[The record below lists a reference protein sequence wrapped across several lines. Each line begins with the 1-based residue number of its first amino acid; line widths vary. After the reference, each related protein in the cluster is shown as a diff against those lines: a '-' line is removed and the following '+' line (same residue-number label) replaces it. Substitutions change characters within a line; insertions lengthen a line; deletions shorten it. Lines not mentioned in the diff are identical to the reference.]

1 MYHQPVLA
9 EQSIAFLNIHPDG
22 IYVDATFG
30 GGGHSRL
37 ILQQLSKKGQ
47 LYGFDQDE
55 DAWKNKIDD
64 VRFTLVQGNF
74 RHLQRFMRLYG
85 VTSIDGVLVD
95 FGVSSHQLDE
105 AERGFSYRFEA
116 DLDMRMNRQQPLT
129 AAQVLN
135 TYEEGHLKKIF
146 GEYGEVRNARTLA
159 QAIVTARQ
167 ASPFAVI
174 NDLTALLEPLV
185 MPKGQR
191 LRYFSQVFQALR
203 IEVNDEVGALSDF
216 LKDTLTLLK
225 PSGRLVAIAYHSL
238 EDRCVKNF
246 LRTGNING
254 EVQRNYFGHI
264 FKPYDMITKK
274 AIVPSQKEIQENSRS
289 RSAKMRVGERLNIQ
303 AEDFSY

>member
-9 EQSIAFLNIHPDG
+9 EESITFLNINPDG

-37 ILQQLSKKGQ
+37 ILQQLSKKGR
-47 LYGFDQDE
+47 LYSFDQDE

-64 VRFTLVQGNF
+64 ERFTLVQGNF

-85 VTSIDGVLVD
+85 VTTLDGVLAD

-105 AERGFSYRFEA
+105 AERGFSYRFDA

-135 TYEEGHLKKIF
+135 NYEEGHLQKIF

-159 QAIVTARQ
+159 QAIAATRQ
-167 ASPFAVI
+167 VSPFTVI

-203 IEVNDEVGALSDF
+203 IEVNDEVGALNDF

-264 FKPYDMITKK
+264 FRPYEIITKK
-274 AIVPSQKEIQENSRS
+274 AIVPSQQEIQVNSRS
-289 RSAKMRVGERLNIQ
+289 RSAKMRVGERLDIQ
-303 AEDFSY
+303 PENFSY